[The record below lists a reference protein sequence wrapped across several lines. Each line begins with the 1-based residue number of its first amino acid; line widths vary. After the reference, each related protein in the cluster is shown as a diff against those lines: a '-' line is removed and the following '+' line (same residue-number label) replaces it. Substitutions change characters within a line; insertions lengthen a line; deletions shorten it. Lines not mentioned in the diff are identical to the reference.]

1 MFVVVELDFNLHHD
15 VVLEDPK
22 WLESR
27 RSQCLTYVVKDFF
40 KNGAMME
47 NVKDEDDKDYD
58 GGKSINDPTT
68 KDLQF
73 DQNIPK
79 WAFKTNDISG
89 SKVHLLSISTENLS
103 PIELGSNRSLAQIG
117 KRTAEGNISTPDT
130 SIEMNMYQRKIDK
143 EDSTIDSRNDSQAN
157 DVLNGQAGII
167 SDDLSSISLP
177 NSIFT
182 NNARNNDEEDGNDK
196 GQKKEL
202 SIKLALVLLLIIFSV
217 CLGALAFVYSSFPKM
232 DQSESK
238 ALKFPTNIDDA
249 KLLGQGMLYIQN
261 EKDK

>member
-1 MFVVVELDFNLHHD
+1 
-15 VVLEDPK
+15 
-22 WLESR
+22 
-27 RSQCLTYVVKDFF
+27 
-40 KNGAMME
+40 
-47 NVKDEDDKDYD
+47 
-58 GGKSINDPTT
+58 
-68 KDLQF
+68 
-73 DQNIPK
+73 
-79 WAFKTNDISG
+79 
-89 SKVHLLSISTENLS
+89 
-103 PIELGSNRSLAQIG
+103 
-117 KRTAEGNISTPDT
+117 
-130 SIEMNMYQRKIDK
+130 MYQRKIDK
-143 EDSTIDSRNDSQAN
+143 EDGNIDSKSGSQAN